1 MNPTPNVRRLRYDQ
15 TRRKTAVARFAG
27 LPICRIQMSPLPLAI
42 VLAAVVLGERL
53 NWQHYVGGAFIVTV
67 NCEVSLGL
75 LRGAFAFSAASR
87 VYSISPHPA
96 TGSTISSLRAH
107 TSAST

>member
-53 NWQHYVGGAFIVTV
+53 NWQHYVGGAFIVT
-67 NCEVSLGL
+67 
-75 LRGAFAFSAASR
+75 GAMTLAW
-87 VYSISPHPA
+87 
-96 TGSTISSLRAH
+96 T
-107 TSAST
+107 